1 MLPPAPVTFSTT
13 TVWPRL
19 FVIRSAMI
27 RAIVSVGPPAEN
39 GTTIATGRAG
49 KFCADATPKQD
60 ITAAAKSR
68 RLFMAPPLGHM
79 VTLPGFILESRAETK
94 LMNRLWR
101 LMAAGLAL
109 AAAAAA
115 LPAAA
120 QSYPS
125 EPIRLVSPFPPGGSV
140 DVVGRLLATKLSDSM
155 GQQMVVDNRS
165 GASGV
170 IGTEVVMNA
179 PPDGYTLLINTIPFV
194 TNQFLMPRAPYDP
207 LRDFVSISLVAS
219 SPSLVTVHPSVPAR
233 SIQELVAL
241 AKSKP
246 GQLYY
251 SAAGVGTNP
260 HIAGELFNLLAEVNI
275 VAVQYK
281 GGGPADTALIAGEVA
296 ATFGNISQEI
306 AFVKAGRMRALAVTG
321 TKRNPAMPEL
331 PTVVEAAP
339 EGPLRGYEFETWYV
353 VAAPK
358 GTPRAI
364 VDTVNSHIR
373 KALSAPDQVKFWEE
387 RGLTV
392 IASTPEAAAAH
403 LESEQK
409 KWQRVIKERGIKAE

>member
-1 MLPPAPVTFSTT
+1 M
-13 TVWPRL
+13 
-19 FVIRSAMI
+19 
-27 RAIVSVGPPAEN
+27 
-39 GTTIATGRAG
+39 
-49 KFCADATPKQD
+49 
-60 ITAAAKSR
+60 
-68 RLFMAPPLGHM
+68 H
-79 VTLPGFILESRAETK
+79 
-94 LMNRLWR
+94 RLWS

-125 EPIRLVSPFPPGGSV
+125 KAIRLVSPFPPGGSV
-140 DVVGRLLATKLSDSM
+140 DVVGRLLAAKLSESM

-170 IGTEVVMNA
+170 IGTEVVMNS

-194 TNQFLMPRAPYDP
+194 SNQFLMPRAPYDP

-219 SPSLVTVHPSVPAR
+219 SPSFVTVHPSLPVR
-233 SIQELVAL
+233 SIQELIAL

-260 HIAGELFNLLAEVNI
+260 HIAGELFNLLADVNI
-275 VAVQYK
+275 VAVQFK
-281 GGGPADTALIAGEVA
+281 GGGPADTAVIAGEVGV
-296 ATFGNISQEI
+296 TFGNISQEI
-306 AFVKAGRMRALAVTG
+306 GYVKAGRMRALAVTSA
-321 TKRNPAMPEL
+321 KRNPAMPEL
-331 PTVVEAAP
+331 PTVAEAAP
-339 EGPLRGYEFETWYV
+339 EGPLRGYEFDTWFV

-364 VDTVNSHIR
+364 VDTLNSHIR
-373 KALSAPDQVKFWEE
+373 KALTAPDQVKFYEE

-392 IASTPEAAAAH
+392 IASTPEEAAAH
-403 LESEQK
+403 LEKEQK
-409 KWQRVIKERGIKAE
+409 KWGRVIKERGIKAQ